1 MAKNMKILIIIL
13 TLFYVGISFSQD
25 DRSDWIELLKSNVQK
40 ESKNLIKHNLE
51 LTSEQAKVFWPIYD
65 EYDQALAEVTNERL
79 QNISDYMVN
88 YKDLDSAKA
97 ESLLRKALELDQ
109 KKIDIQ
115 NEYYERF
122 ISVLP
127 PTVVGKFFQLD
138 QYIEL
143 LIQLQRSE
151 NIPLIQLNN
160 KN

>member
-1 MAKNMKILIIIL
+1 MKILIIFL
-13 TLFYVGISFSQD
+13 TLLYVGVSFSQEN
-25 DRSDWIELLKSNVQK
+25 RSDWIELLKSNVQK
-40 ESKNLIKHNLE
+40 ESKNLIKQNLE
-51 LTSEQAKVFWPIYD
+51 LTSKQAKVFWPIYD

-79 QNISDYMVN
+79 QNISDYMLN
-88 YKDLDSAKA
+88 FKGLDSAKA

-115 NEYYERF
+115 NEDYERF

>member
-1 MAKNMKILIIIL
+1 MAKNMKFLIIFL
-13 TLFYVGISFSQD
+13 SLLYVGVSFSQD

-40 ESKNLIKHNLE
+40 ESKNLIKQNLE
-51 LTSEQAKVFWPIYD
+51 LTNVQAKVFWPIYD
-65 EYDQALAEVTNERL
+65 EYDQALAEITNERL
-79 QNISDYMVN
+79 QNISDYMLN
-88 YKDLDSAKA
+88 YRDLDSAKA
-97 ESLLRKALELDQ
+97 ESLLRKALALDQ
-109 KKIDIQ
+109 KKLDIQ
-115 NEYYERF
+115 NKYYEKF

-151 NIPLIQLNN
+151 NIPLIQLNS

>member
-40 ESKNLIKHNLE
+40 ESKNLIKQNLE

-115 NEYYERF
+115 NEYYKRF

>member
-40 ESKNLIKHNLE
+40 ESKNLIKQNLE

>member
-1 MAKNMKILIIIL
+1 MKSLIIFLTIL
-13 TLFYVGISFSQD
+13 FCGVSFSQD
-25 DRSDWIELLKSNVQK
+25 NKSNWIELLKSNVQK
-40 ESKNLIKHNLE
+40 ESKNLIKQNLE
-51 LTSEQAKVFWPIYD
+51 LTSEQAKLFWPIYD

-79 QNISDYMVN
+79 QNISNYMLN

-97 ESLLRKALELDQ
+97 ETLLRKALELDQ

-115 NEYYERF
+115 NKYYEKF

-127 PTVVGKFFQLD
+127 SKVVGKFFQLD

-151 NIPLIQLNN
+151 KIPLIRLNN

>member
-1 MAKNMKILIIIL
+1 MKSLIIFL
-13 TLFYVGISFSQD
+13 TVLFCGISFSQD
-25 DRSDWIELLKSNVQK
+25 NKSDWIELLKSNVQK
-40 ESKNLIKHNLE
+40 ESKNLIKQNLE
-51 LTSEQAKVFWPIYD
+51 LTSDQAELFWPIYD

-79 QNISDYMVN
+79 QNISNYMLN
-88 YKDLDSAKA
+88 YKELDSAKA
-97 ESLLRKALELDQ
+97 ETLLRKALELDQ

-115 NEYYERF
+115 NKYYEKF

-151 NIPLIQLNN
+151 KIPLIQLNN

>member
-1 MAKNMKILIIIL
+1 MKSLIIFLTIL
-13 TLFYVGISFSQD
+13 FCGFSFSQD
-25 DRSDWIELLKSNVQK
+25 KKSDWIELLKSNVQK
-40 ESKNLIKHNLE
+40 ESKNLIKQNLE
-51 LTSEQAKVFWPIYD
+51 LTSDQAKLFWPIYD

-79 QNISDYMVN
+79 QNISDYMLN

-97 ESLLRKALELDQ
+97 ETLLRKALELDQ

-115 NEYYERF
+115 NNYYEKF
-122 ISVLP
+122 ILILP
-127 PTVVGKFFQLD
+127 PKVVGKFFQLD

-151 NIPLIQLNN
+151 KIPLIQLNN

>member
-1 MAKNMKILIIIL
+1 MKSLIVFLTIL
-13 TLFYVGISFSQD
+13 FCGVSFSQD
-25 DRSDWIELLKSNVQK
+25 NKSSWIELLKSNVQK
-40 ESKNLIKHNLE
+40 ESKNLIKQNLE
-51 LTSEQAKVFWPIYD
+51 LTSEQAKLFWPIYD

-79 QNISDYMVN
+79 QNISDYILN
-88 YKDLDSAKA
+88 YKDLDNAKA
-97 ESLLRKALELDQ
+97 ETLLRKALELDQ

-115 NEYYERF
+115 NKYYEKF

-127 PTVVGKFFQLD
+127 SKVVGKFFQLD

-151 NIPLIQLNN
+151 KIPLIQLNN

>member
-1 MAKNMKILIIIL
+1 MKAISTLIVI
-13 TLFYVGISFSQD
+13 FFCSVSFSQNKNIE
-25 DRSDWIELLKSNVQK
+25 RSDLLKRNVQK
-40 ESKNLIKHNLE
+40 ESKKLIELNLE
-51 LTSEQAKVFWPIYD
+51 LTNQQAKVFWPIY
-65 EYDQALAEVTNERL
+65 EKYDAALLEVTNERL
-79 QNISDYMVN
+79 KNISDYMLN
-88 YKDLDSAKA
+88 YKDLNNAKA

-109 KKIDIQ
+109 KKINIQ
-115 NEYYERF
+115 TEYYNKL

-151 NIPLIQLNN
+151 NIPLIQL